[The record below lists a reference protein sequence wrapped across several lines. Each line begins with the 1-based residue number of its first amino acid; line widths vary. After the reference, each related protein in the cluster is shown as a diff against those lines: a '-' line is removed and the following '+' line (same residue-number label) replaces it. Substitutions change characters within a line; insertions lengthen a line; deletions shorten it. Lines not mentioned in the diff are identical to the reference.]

1 MRNRKIFLVIAALLV
16 LAAGAWTVNFV
27 LGEPETASAPIR
39 SVPLELEPTAAAV
52 LPTEMALPGSTAV
65 PTQQSAPPLAEPT
78 ETPATRPVIFEIRQ
92 DETEVRF
99 TLNEVLRGEP
109 KTVVGT
115 SNQVAGQMA
124 VDLAD
129 LSTAQIGLIQVN
141 ARTLAT
147 DNNFRNRAI
156 RNVILETDDF
166 EFITFAPTAISGL
179 PDTAV
184 PGAPLTF
191 QIAGDLTIRDVTQ
204 AVTFDVTAA
213 AVSETRLAGTA
224 VATVQRA
231 DYNLVIPEVEGVA
244 DVDEAVRLEIDFV
257 ATAVP

>member
-1 MRNRKIFLVIAALLV
+1 M
-16 LAAGAWTVNFV
+16 
-27 LGEPETASAPIR
+27 
-39 SVPLELEPTAAAV
+39 
-52 LPTEMALPGSTAV
+52 
-65 PTQQSAPPLAEPT
+65 
-78 ETPATRPVIFEIRQ
+78 
-92 DETEVRF
+92 RF

-129 LSTAQIGLIQVN
+129 LSTAQVGLIQVN

-204 AVTFDVTAA
+204 TVTFDVTAA
-213 AVSETRLAGTA
+213 AVSETQLAGTA

-257 ATAVP
+257 ATAMP

>member
-16 LAAGAWTVNFV
+16 LAAGTWTVNFV

-39 SVPLELEPTAAAV
+39 SVPLELEATA
-52 LPTEMALPGSTAV
+52 TAV
-65 PTQQSAPPLAEPT
+65 PAQESGPPLAEPT
-78 ETPATRPVIFEIRQ
+78 EVPTTRPIIFEIRQ
-92 DETEVRF
+92 DESEVRF
-99 TLNEVLRGEP
+99 TLNETLRGEP
-109 KTVVGT
+109 KTVVGI

-129 LSTAQIGLIQVN
+129 LSTAQVGLIQVN

-156 RNVILETDDF
+156 RNVILETNDF
-166 EFITFAPTAISGL
+166 EFITFTPTAIRGL

-184 PGAPLTF
+184 PGVPLTF

-204 AVTFDVTAA
+204 TVTFEVTAT

-244 DVDEAVRLEIDFV
+244 DVDETVRLEIDFV
-257 ATAVP
+257 ATTVP